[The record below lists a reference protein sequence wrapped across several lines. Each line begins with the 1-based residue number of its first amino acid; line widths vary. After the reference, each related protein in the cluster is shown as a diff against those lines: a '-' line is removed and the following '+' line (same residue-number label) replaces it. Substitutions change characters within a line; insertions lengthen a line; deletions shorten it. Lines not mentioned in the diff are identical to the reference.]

1 MKLRI
6 VNHDG
11 IANNTKIYV
20 INENGLQT
28 PLKNVTSV
36 KILPFTVETYSI
48 TAELE
53 FTDVE
58 LDLVAEKTT
67 G

>member
-6 VNHDG
+6 INKDG
-11 IANNTKIYV
+11 IAQHTKIYA
-20 INENGLQT
+20 INKDSKVE
-28 PLKNVTSV
+28 LKNVTSV

-53 FTDVE
+53 FINVE